1 MELNLTIENRIEELR
16 RLAALVEE
24 FGAGE
29 NWPPDLVFQVNLVLE
44 EVAINVINYGHDGGL
59 HEIEIAL
66 TSELDALTIEVI
78 DDGRA
83 FDPTKDATVPDVT
96 LPMEERS
103 VGGLG
108 VYLVRTMMDEM
119 RYRREGGRNHLTL
132 VKYRAE

>member
-1 MELNLTIENRIEELR
+1 MELNVTIENRIEELR
-16 RLAALVEE
+16 RLAELVEE

-29 NWPPDLVFQVNLVLE
+29 DWPLDLVFQVNLVLE

-66 TSELDALTIEVI
+66 NSELDALTIEVI

-96 LPMEERS
+96 LPMEERPI
-103 VGGLG
+103 GGLG
-108 VYLVRTMMDEM
+108 VYLVRTMMDET
-119 RYRREGGRNHLTL
+119 RYRREEGRNHLTL

>member
-1 MELNLTIENRIEELR
+1 MELNLTIVNRIEELR

-83 FDPTKDATVPDVT
+83 FDPTEDAKVPDVT
-96 LPMEERS
+96 LPMEERP

-119 RYRREGGRNHLTL
+119 RYRREEGRNHLTL

>member
-1 MELNLTIENRIEELR
+1 MNLTIENRIEELR

-44 EVAINVINYGHDGGL
+44 EVAINIINYGHDGGL

>member
-1 MELNLTIENRIEELR
+1 MELNLTIVNRIEELR

-29 NWPPDLVFQVNLVLE
+29 NWAPDLVFQVNLVIE

-83 FDPTKDATVPDVT
+83 FDPTEDAKVPDVT
-96 LPMEERS
+96 LPMEERP

-119 RYRREGGRNHLTL
+119 RYRREEGRNHLTL

>member
-1 MELNLTIENRIEELR
+1 MELNLTIVSRIEELR

-83 FDPTKDATVPDVT
+83 FDPTEDAKVPDVT
-96 LPMEERS
+96 LPMEERP

-119 RYRREGGRNHLTL
+119 RYRREEGRNHLTL

>member
-1 MELNLTIENRIEELR
+1 MERNLTIENRIEELR

-24 FGAGE
+24 FGAEE
-29 NWPPDLVFQVNLVLE
+29 NWPPDLIFQVNLVLE
-44 EVAINVINYGHDGGL
+44 EVAINVINFGHDGGL

-78 DDGRA
+78 DNGRA

-96 LPMEERS
+96 LPIEERP

-119 RYRREGGRNHLTL
+119 RYRREEGRNHLTL
-132 VKYRAE
+132 VKYRVK

>member
-1 MELNLTIENRIEELR
+1 MERNLTIENRIEELR

-24 FGAGE
+24 FGAEE
-29 NWPPDLVFQVNLVLE
+29 NWPPDLIFQVNLVLE
-44 EVAINVINYGHDGGL
+44 EVAINVINFGHDGSL

-78 DDGRA
+78 DNGRA

-96 LPMEERS
+96 LPIEERP

-119 RYRREGGRNHLTL
+119 RYRREEGRNHLTL
-132 VKYRAE
+132 VKYRVK

>member
-1 MELNLTIENRIEELR
+1 MELTLTIENRIEELR
-16 RLAALVEE
+16 RLASLVEE
-24 FGAGE
+24 FGAE
-29 NWPPDLVFQVNLVLE
+29 ANWPPDLVFQVNLVLE

-83 FDPTKDATVPDVT
+83 FDPTEDATVPDVT
-96 LPMEERS
+96 LPMEERP

-132 VKYRAE
+132 LKYRAE

>member
-83 FDPTKDATVPDVT
+83 FDPTEDAKVPDVT
-96 LPMEERS
+96 LPMEERP

-119 RYRREGGRNHLTL
+119 RYRREEGRNHLTL

>member
-44 EVAINVINYGHDGGL
+44 EVAINIINYGHDGGL

>member
-44 EVAINVINYGHDGGL
+44 EVAINVIHYGHDGGL

>member
-16 RLAALVEE
+16 RLASLVEE

-83 FDPTKDATVPDVT
+83 FDPTEDAKVPDVT
-96 LPMEERS
+96 LPMEERP

-132 VKYRAE
+132 LKYRAE

>member
-1 MELNLTIENRIEELR
+1 MELNLTIENRIEEFR

>member
-44 EVAINVINYGHDGGL
+44 EVAINVIYYGHDGGL

>member
-1 MELNLTIENRIEELR
+1 MELNLTIVNRIEELR
-16 RLAALVEE
+16 CLAALVEE

-29 NWPPDLVFQVNLVLE
+29 NWAPDLVFQVNLVIE

-83 FDPTKDATVPDVT
+83 FDPTEDAKVPDVT
-96 LPMEERS
+96 LPMEERP

-119 RYRREGGRNHLTL
+119 RYRREEGRNHLTL

>member
-1 MELNLTIENRIEELR
+1 MELNLTIVNRIEELR

-29 NWPPDLVFQVNLVLE
+29 NWPPDLVFQVNLVIE

-83 FDPTKDATVPDVT
+83 FDPTEDAKVPDVT
-96 LPMEERS
+96 LPMEERP

-119 RYRREGGRNHLTL
+119 RYRREEGRNHLTL

>member
-1 MELNLTIENRIEELR
+1 MELNLTIVNRIEELR
-16 RLAALVEE
+16 RLAALVEQ

-29 NWPPDLVFQVNLVLE
+29 NWPPDLVFQVNLVIE

-83 FDPTKDATVPDVT
+83 FDPTKDAKVPDVT
-96 LPMEERS
+96 LPMEERP

-119 RYRREGGRNHLTL
+119 RYRREEGRNHLTL
-132 VKYRAE
+132 IKYRAE

>member
-1 MELNLTIENRIEELR
+1 MELNLTIVNRIEELR

-29 NWPPDLVFQVNLVLE
+29 NWAPDLVFRVNLVIE

-83 FDPTKDATVPDVT
+83 FDPTEDAKVPDVT
-96 LPMEERS
+96 LPMEERP

-119 RYRREGGRNHLTL
+119 RYRREEGRNHLTL

>member
-1 MELNLTIENRIEELR
+1 MELNLTIVNRIEELR
-16 RLAALVEE
+16 RLAALVEG

-83 FDPTKDATVPDVT
+83 FDPTEDAKVPDVT
-96 LPMEERS
+96 LPMEERP

>member
-1 MELNLTIENRIEELR
+1 MELNLTIVNRIEELR
-16 RLAALVEE
+16 RLAALVDE

-29 NWPPDLVFQVNLVLE
+29 NWPPDLVFQVNLVIE

-59 HEIEIAL
+59 HQIEIAL

-83 FDPTKDATVPDVT
+83 FDPTEDAKVPDVT
-96 LPMEERS
+96 LPMEERP

-119 RYRREGGRNHLTL
+119 RYRREEGRNHLTL

>member
-1 MELNLTIENRIEELR
+1 MTIENRIEELR

-24 FGAGE
+24 FGAEE
-29 NWPPDLVFQVNLVLE
+29 NWPPDLIFQVNLVLE
-44 EVAINVINYGHDGGL
+44 EVAINVINFGHDGGL

-78 DDGRA
+78 DNGRA

-96 LPMEERS
+96 LPIEERP

-119 RYRREGGRNHLTL
+119 RYRREEGRNHLTL
-132 VKYRAE
+132 VKYRVK